1 MNSVKWNN
9 GEFFE
14 VRILFLIQVQT
25 LLAIVVGNKTQQMSE
40 VLAAEEKNR

>member
-1 MNSVKWNN
+1 VSSGITGN
-9 GEFFE
+9 FF
-14 VRILFLIQVQT
+14 FLIQVQT